1 MLTEDEIL
9 NQVLD
14 ILGKLRKIKA
24 LYMECN
30 DIGAYLNENG
40 VYNSPPSKD
49 VLKHYNELVE
59 LKDWIK
65 EKMSRL

>member
-14 ILGKLRKIKA
+14 ILGKLRNIKT

-49 VLKHYNELVE
+49 VLKYYNELVE